1 MECMVTV
8 IHPVDSNALLAILQ
22 ESRES
27 IKEVLTESPQWK
39 EPIEKIIIPML
50 NILAASVIQLPT
62 VSTFCDKETIGHWE
76 PTKGSIKNKCSICQG
91 ETYDG
96 KPPFCSHCGA
106 AMKEKQDVLARL
118 Q

>member
-1 MECMVTV
+1 MVKP
-8 IHPVDSNALLAILQ
+8 INPVDSNALLAILQ

-27 IKEVLTESPQWK
+27 IKEVLVESPQWK

-50 NILAASVIQLPT
+50 NILTASVIQLPT
-62 VSTFCDKETIGHWE
+62 VNTFCDKETIGYWE
-76 PTKGSIKNKCSICQG
+76 PIKGSLKSKCSVCQG

-96 KPPFCSHCGA
+96 KPPFCSHCGT
-106 AMKEKQDVLARL
+106 AMKEKKDVLARL